1 MGLLLS
7 LAAAC
12 RVRIMEARADPA
24 TMTTGRRF
32 SSVAAARATDRSVRD
47 AGVRL
52 AHCVASLPASTPLF
66 ENGSF
71 LEVPAVT
78 I

>member
-1 MGLLLS
+1 
-7 LAAAC
+7 
-12 RVRIMEARADPA
+12 
-24 TMTTGRRF
+24 
-32 SSVAAARATDRSVRD
+32 
-47 AGVRL
+47 
-52 AHCVASLPASTPLF
+52 VASLPASTPLF